1 MTNFIP
7 IFPLQIVV
15 YPDEPVNLH
24 IFEPRYRQLVQECIE
39 QKKLF
44 GIPPVING
52 EVKEMGT
59 AMEIVEVSK
68 VHEDG
73 SLDIRTRGVGVF
85 KILEVIKELPEK
97 LYSGAI
103 VTYPENVVTD
113 AKLGVMKE
121 ILASLRRIF
130 ERLNITNELPK
141 PDEVINSYDIGH
153 LVGMSMEDEYLLL
166 ELNRELHRQEFIKRH
181 LAKLVPAITELESI
195 KDRIKLNGHFKDLEG
210 FSFS

>member
-24 IFEPRYRQLVQECIE
+24 IFEPRYRQLVQECID
-39 QKKLF
+39 QKKRF

-59 AMEIVEVSK
+59 VMEIVEVSK